1 MILPHLHS
9 GFYQHE
15 DVVDFHTDLNLPL
28 QWTSGAQTEASIYQQ
43 AENGKTELSL
53 MHFTIKNPRWQP
65 PQESSVFIS
74 HLKEKVHHDAQGGP
88 STQLLLS
95 QAPLCT
101 SLQSNESATGVR
113 SFFSF
118 GQAFVLEYTSTFQRK
133 GLNGFFKWL
142 MRKKTASSDLFFVL
156 C

>member
-1 MILPHLHS
+1 MISLRLRF
-9 GFYQHE
+9 GFYRHD
-15 DVVDFHTDLNLPL
+15 DVVDIHIDLNLPS

-74 HLKEKVHHDAQGGP
+74 HLKEKVQHDAQGGP

-113 SFFSF
+113 TSFQFSLLVVF
-118 GQAFVLEYTSTFQRK
+118 FILRYKATFRRK
-133 GLNGFFKWL
+133 
-142 MRKKTASSDLFFVL
+142 V
-156 C
+156 

>member
-1 MILPHLHS
+1 MFS
-9 GFYQHE
+9 
-15 DVVDFHTDLNLPL
+15 
-28 QWTSGAQTEASIYQQ
+28 QWMSEGKTEASIYQQ

-74 HLKEKVHHDAQGGP
+74 HLKERVQHDAQTGP

-95 QAPLCT
+95 EAPLCT

-113 SFFSF
+113 QPY
-118 GQAFVLEYTSTFQRK
+118 GP
-133 GLNGFFKWL
+133 WL
-142 MRKKTASSDLFFVL
+142 SNKYNIQF
-156 C
+156 

>member
-1 MILPHLHS
+1 M
-9 GFYQHE
+9 
-15 DVVDFHTDLNLPL
+15 PL

-88 STQLLLS
+88 TTQLLLS

-113 SFFSF
+113 T
-118 GQAFVLEYTSTFQRK
+118 LI
-133 GLNGFFKWL
+133 
-142 MRKKTASSDLFFVL
+142 
-156 C
+156 

>member
-1 MILPHLHS
+1 MS
-9 GFYQHE
+9 EG
-15 DVVDFHTDLNLPL
+15 
-28 QWTSGAQTEASIYQQ
+28 QTEASVYQQ

-95 QAPLCT
+95 EAPLCT
-101 SLQSNESATGVR
+101 SLQSNGSATGVR
-113 SFFSF
+113 NPQDHDSCTTQDISHANQIALSVNI
-118 GQAFVLEYTSTFQRK
+118 GRCIYTVS
-133 GLNGFFKWL
+133 GC
-142 MRKKTASSDLFFVL
+142 KKQ
-156 C
+156 